1 MCFRIRKKKKKSKWA
16 FDPVGYWLTPELQ
29 RRRSCTPYDRGMT
42 AQQKKREGGITLLEK
57 NSSTLNF
64 GEIWFLREMAFLE
77 RNTKQGVRSRLLP
90 RFVET
95 S

>member
-1 MCFRIRKKKKKSKWA
+1 MATRAACVLELERRKEKKSKWA

-57 NSSTLNF
+57 NSSTLFERF
-64 GEIWFLREMAFLE
+64 GFLE
-77 RNTKQGVRSRLLP
+77 RWH
-90 RFVET
+90 F
-95 S
+95 